1 MRFRRRGKS
10 TKKLI
15 IELAGLVNYLTF
27 QGGSRNVFHFNFDQ
41 MDREQKL
48 LTIRISGAHFSA
60 CAYDLRRQIFIKDS
74 YRRVPH
80 SRKATCEVSINNWR
94 QVIESMQSKIL
105 KDVDFCA
112 ISAPSTALN
121 DSTGNCFGAAN
132 YNDLQLDEVF
142 AEILSLPDQNVEVY
156 SNSTSFLRGALESMP
171 NIEDDCV
178 AGIEIGSDLSPA
190 LRCNSSI
197 VDLNSLQN
205 FRNCFSL
212 EELTT
217 TSLLKRYYEQT
228 GISLLNVSDLTN
240 LYNKHPTA
248 KKTMREFCEQ
258 LSSFFASLKL
268 LYPIKTLILGG
279 DIIYPTELM
288 YMLQRALGPVSLRIG
303 NRLDFTTHIGM
314 SLLFKETQVQLA
326 TL

>member
-1 MRFRRRGKS
+1 
-10 TKKLI
+10 
-15 IELAGLVNYLTF
+15 
-27 QGGSRNVFHFNFDQ
+27 

-60 CAYDLRRQIFIKDS
+60 CAYDLRRQVFIKDS

-80 SRKATCEVSINNWR
+80 SRKVTCEVSIDNWR
-94 QVIESMQSKIL
+94 QVIESMQPKIL
-105 KDVDFCA
+105 KDIDFCA

-132 YNDLQLDEVF
+132 YNELLLDEVF
-142 AEILSLPDQNVEVY
+142 AQILGLPDQNVEVY
-156 SNSTSFLRGALESMP
+156 SNSTSFLRGSLENMP
-171 NIEDDCV
+171 NIGDDDCV
-178 AGIEIGSDLSPA
+178 AGIEIGSDVAPA
-190 LRCNSSI
+190 LRYNSSI

-205 FRNCFSL
+205 FRNCFPL
-212 EELTT
+212 EDLTT
-217 TSLLKRYYEQT
+217 RSLLTRYYEQT
-228 GISLLNVSDLTN
+228 GISLLNVSDLTS
-240 LYNKHPTA
+240 LYNKYPTA
-248 KKTMREFCEQ
+248 KKTMKEFCEQ

-279 DIIYPTELM
+279 DIAYPTELM
-288 YMLQRALGPVSLRIG
+288 YMLQRALAPVSLRIG

-326 TL
+326 AL

>member
-1 MRFRRRGKS
+1 
-10 TKKLI
+10 
-15 IELAGLVNYLTF
+15 
-27 QGGSRNVFHFNFDQ
+27 

-80 SRKATCEVSINNWR
+80 SRKVTCEVSINNWR

-105 KDVDFCA
+105 NDVDFCA

-121 DSTGNCFGAAN
+121 DSTGFGAAN
-132 YNDLQLDEVF
+132 YNNLLLDEVF
-142 AEILSLPDQNVEVY
+142 AEILSLPDQNVEVF

-171 NIEDDCV
+171 NIDDDCV

-190 LRCNSSI
+190 LRYNSSI
-197 VDLNSLQN
+197 VDLNSLHN
-205 FRNCFSL
+205 FRNRFSL

-217 TSLLKRYYEQT
+217 RSLLKRYYEQT
-228 GISLLNVSDLTN
+228 GVSLLNVSDLTN
-240 LYNKHPTA
+240 LYNKYPMA
-248 KKTMREFCEQ
+248 KKTMREFCER

-268 LYPIKTLILGG
+268 LYPIKTIVLGG
-279 DIIYPTELM
+279 DITYPTELM
-288 YMLQRALGPVSLRIG
+288 HMMQRALAPVSLRIG

-326 TL
+326 AL

>member
-1 MRFRRRGKS
+1 
-10 TKKLI
+10 
-15 IELAGLVNYLTF
+15 
-27 QGGSRNVFHFNFDQ
+27 

-80 SRKATCEVSINNWR
+80 SRSVACEVSIDNWR
-94 QVIESMQSKIL
+94 RVIESMQSKIL

-121 DSTGNCFGAAN
+121 DSTGFGAAAN
-132 YNDLQLDEVF
+132 YNDLLLDEVF
-142 AEILSLPDQNVEVY
+142 AEILRLPDQNVEVF

-171 NIEDDCV
+171 NIGDDCV

-190 LRCNSSI
+190 LRYNSSI
-197 VDLNSLQN
+197 VDLNSLHN
-205 FRNCFSL
+205 FRNRFSL

-217 TSLLKRYYEQT
+217 RSLLRRYYEQT
-228 GISLLNVSDLTN
+228 GISLLNVNELTS
-240 LYNKHPTA
+240 LYNKYPMA
-248 KKTMREFCEQ
+248 KRTMPEFCEQ

-279 DIIYPTELM
+279 DITYPTELM
-288 YMLQRALGPVSLRIG
+288 YMMQRALTPVSLRIG
-303 NRLDFTTHIGM
+303 NRLDFTTHIGT

-326 TL
+326 AL